1 MSKSDVTV
9 VGGGAAGLSAA
20 LGLAQAGLSVHLL
33 GAPATIR
40 DDGRSAALFQ
50 TSLDFLATLGIGPA
64 LQDRAACLRAIRI
77 VDLTGGLVRAPTTT
91 FRALEIGQDAFGW
104 NIANADILAV
114 MLDAARQQPGLTL
127 SDAQFRGFRTAGDGL
142 VVEMEDG
149 TTHETSLLVGADG
162 QNSKTREAAG
172 IAFRTK
178 DYPQTALT
186 CRLRHPKDHEDISTE
201 FHTREG
207 PFTFVPSGDGISA
220 LVWIMRPDKAE
231 SLLALPRERLAE
243 MITRKASSFLGPFE
257 IISAIGAVPMRKR
270 VADRL
275 VAGRVALIGE
285 AAHAFPPIGAQ
296 GLNLGLK
303 DVGSLVRRLVAV
315 HREGGDLAAALPLYA
330 QDRKLDMDMR
340 ATGVDLMN
348 SALIADFLPLDITRA
363 LALTALKQIAPL
375 RQLAMRIGSWTP
387 PFGQS
392 RSA

>member
-1 MSKSDVTV
+1 MSRSDVTI
-9 VGGGAAGLSAA
+9 VGGGAAGLGAA
-20 LGLAQAGLSVHLL
+20 LGLAQAGLKVHLL
-33 GAPATIR
+33 GAPTVIR

-50 TSLDFLATLGIGPA
+50 TSLDFLSGLGIGPA
-64 LQDRAACLRAIRI
+64 LQEKAAALRAIRI
-77 VDLTGGLVRAPTTT
+77 IDLTGGLVRAPTTT
-91 FRALEIGQDAFGW
+91 FRALEIGQEAFGW

-114 MLDAARQQPGLTL
+114 MMEAARQTPGLTL
-127 SDAQFRGFRTAGDGL
+127 SDAQIRSFHASEDS
-142 VVEMEDG
+142 VVIEMEDG
-149 TTHETSLLVGADG
+149 SSHESRLLVGADG

-220 LVWIMRPDKAE
+220 LVWIMQPDKAE
-231 SLLALPRERLAE
+231 SLLALSRERLAQI
-243 MITRKASSFLGPFE
+243 ITRRSSSFLGPVE

-270 VADRL
+270 VAERL
-275 VAGRVALIGE
+275 VSGRVALIGE

-303 DVGSLVRRLVAV
+303 DVESLVRRVVAA
-315 HREGGDLAAALPLYA
+315 HREGDDLAAALPLYA

-348 SALIADFLPLDITRA
+348 SALIADFLPLDISRA

-387 PFGQS
+387 PFGQK

>member
-1 MSKSDVTV
+1 MSGSDVTI
-9 VGGGAAGLSAA
+9 VGGGAAGLGAA

-33 GAPATIR
+33 GAPTAIR

-50 TSLDFLATLGIGPA
+50 TSLDFLAGLGVGPA
-64 LQDRAACLRAIRI
+64 LQARAAIMRAIRI
-77 VDLTGGLVRAPTTT
+77 IDLTGGLVRAPTTT
-91 FRALEIGQDAFGW
+91 FRAIEIGQEAFGW

-114 MLDAARQQPGLTL
+114 LLEAARQMPGLTL
-127 SDAQFRGFRTAGDGL
+127 SDAQFRGFRNASEGV
-142 VVEMEDG
+142 VVEMADG
-149 TTHETSLLVGADG
+149 ARHESRLLVGADG

-172 IAFRTK
+172 ISFRTK

-207 PFTFVPSGDGISA
+207 PFTFVPSGDGISS
-220 LVWIMRPDKAE
+220 LVWVMRPDRAE
-231 SLLALPRERLAE
+231 TMLALPRERLAE
-243 MITRKASSFLGPFE
+243 IITRRASSFLGPVE
-257 IISAIGAVPMRKR
+257 IISAFGAVPMRKR

-275 VAGRVALIGE
+275 VTGRVALIGE

-303 DVGSLVRRLVAV
+303 DVESLVRRLAAA
-315 HREGGDLAAALPLYA
+315 HQAGADLASALPLYA
-330 QDRKLDMDMR
+330 KDRKLDMEMR
-340 ATGVDLMN
+340 ASGVDLMN

-375 RQLAMRIGSWTP
+375 RQLAMRIGSWTA
-387 PFGQS
+387 PFGQG
-392 RSA
+392 RNA

>member
-1 MSKSDVTV
+1 MSRSDVTI

-20 LGLAQAGLSVHLL
+20 LGLAQAGLTVHLL
-33 GAPATIR
+33 GAPTTIR

-50 TSLDFLATLGIGPA
+50 TSLDFLAGLGLGPA
-64 LQDRAACLRAIRI
+64 LQDRASALRAIRI
-77 VDLTGGLVRAPTTT
+77 IDLTGGLVRAPTTT

-114 MLDAARQQPGLTL
+114 MMEAARHTPGLTL
-127 SDAQFRGFRTAGDGL
+127 SDAQFRGFRTVADSII
-142 VVEMEDG
+142 VEMEDG
-149 TTHETSLLVGADG
+149 SNHESRLLVGADG

-231 SLLALPRERLAE
+231 GLLALPRERLAE
-243 MITRKASSFLGPFE
+243 IITRRASSFLGPFE

-303 DVGSLVRRLVAV
+303 DVESLVRRLVAA
-315 HREGGDLAAALPLYA
+315 HREGTDLTAALPLYA

-387 PFGQS
+387 PFGQK